1 MESTVQVSKAAYS
14 RHSIENSGALHSLMC
29 VSFDRF
35 LCSIAAVMAAK
46 DVFPFEITFRDLAN
60 APSSITPSLDL
71 FILSGTVTEKSLAS
85 LARSPPTL
93 HPIFKTH
100 GEFKITTNEVGNF

>member
-46 DVFPFEITFRDLAN
+46 DAFPFEITFRDLAN
-60 APSSITPSLDL
+60 APSSTPSLDL
-71 FILSGTVTEKSLAS
+71 FLLGGTVTEKSLAS
-85 LARSPPTL
+85 LAGSPPT
-93 HPIFKTH
+93 FMVDCT
-100 GEFKITTNEVGNF
+100 EFIHATNT